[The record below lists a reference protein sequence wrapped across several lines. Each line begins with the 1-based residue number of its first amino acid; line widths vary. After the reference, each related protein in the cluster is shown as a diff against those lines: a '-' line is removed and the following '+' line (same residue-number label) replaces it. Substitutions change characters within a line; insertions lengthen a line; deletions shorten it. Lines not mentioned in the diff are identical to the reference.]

1 MARFLAVRMMTAVI
15 TILGVATIVFVMM
28 RLIPG
33 GIVEALTGPAAAQS
47 PETVARI
54 KAEHGLDKPLIV
66 QYGVWI
72 GNALRGDFGE
82 SLGTRAP
89 VLPEIIRRTGL
100 TIELSLLATF
110 VSVVVGVPAGMIAA
124 LRGNTGVDGTV
135 RVIALIGLSIPEFV
149 LGTLLIYF
157 VSTRDLGLPVS
168 GYISVRE
175 DVIGHV
181 KSMILPTLSLGVV
194 TTAVVMRVT
203 RSSVAEV
210 LSEPYI
216 TAARAKGLSPRSVA
230 WRHVMRAALIPTVTI
245 IGINM
250 GYLLSGAVII
260 EQIFSLPGLGRYAL
274 QGILGRD
281 YPVAQATVIAGA
293 LMFILANLIVDATYA
308 FLDPRIKYR

>member
-1 MARFLAVRMMTAVI
+1 MARFLAVRLITALI

-33 GIVEALTGPAAAQS
+33 GIVEALAGPAVVQS
-47 PETVARI
+47 PELVARI
-54 KAEHGLDKPLIV
+54 KAEYGLDKPLIV
-66 QYGVWI
+66 QYGVWL
-72 GNALRGDFGE
+72 GNALQGDLGV
-82 SLGTRAP
+82 SLGTQSP

-100 TIELSLLATF
+100 TIELSLLATI
-110 VSVVVGVPAGMIAA
+110 VSVVFGVPAGMIAA
-124 LRGNTGVDGTV
+124 LRGNSGVDATV

-157 VSTRDLGLPVS
+157 ASTRHLGLPIS
-168 GYISVRE
+168 GYIPIGE
-175 DVIGHV
+175 DVIGHI
-181 KSMILPTLSLGVV
+181 KSMILPTLSLGIV

-203 RSSVAEV
+203 RAGVAEV

-216 TAARAKGLSPRSVA
+216 MAARAKGLHPRTVA

-250 GYLLSGAVII
+250 GYLLSGAVIV
-260 EQIFSLPGLGRYAL
+260 EQLFSLPGLGRYAL
-274 QGILGRD
+274 EGILGRD
-281 YPVAQATVIAGA
+281 YPVAQGTVIAGA